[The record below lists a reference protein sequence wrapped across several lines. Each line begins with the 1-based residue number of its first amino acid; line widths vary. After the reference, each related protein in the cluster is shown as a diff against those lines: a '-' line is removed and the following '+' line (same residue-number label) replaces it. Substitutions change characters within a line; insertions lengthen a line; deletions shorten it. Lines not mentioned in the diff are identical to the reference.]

1 MSSNLVELAAG
12 RRVILCVGPGGVG
25 KTTTSAALALAAA
38 EAGRRVVVLT
48 IDPAR
53 RLTDALGV
61 VVGNTPSRVTLGP
74 EAKGEL
80 WAVMLDQSST
90 LDDLV
95 RRIAPT
101 PATADRLLGNVI
113 YRQMSRALAGTLEY
127 TAIEKLY
134 DLRERQGFDL
144 VIVDTPPSKNVVDFI
159 EAPEWLL
166 RFLDERIFKWFTLL
180 GGGEKRGVA
189 RIVLQRTARAVGDV
203 LGKVFGDS
211 FVTDFNAFVR
221 DLEGMTAEL
230 RKRAANIQMLLRSTE
245 SGFVVVTTPD
255 PFVLADAVFLRN
267 ELGKRALSFTGF
279 VVNRANVGSGVESPE
294 AVAKLVEGAI
304 GGELAKKLAATAL
317 DMNARA
323 REDAAAVSRL
333 RRDARWEGYVGIV
346 PREVEEIHDLDA
358 LRALSRHL

>member
-1 MSSNLVELAAG
+1 M
-12 RRVILCVGPGGVG
+12 LCVGPGGVG
-25 KTTTSAALALAAA
+25 KTTTSAALALACA

-53 RLTDALGV
+53 RLADALGV
-61 VVGNTPSRVTLGP
+61 VVGNSPSRVELAP
-74 EAKGEL
+74 EVKGEL

-90 LDDLV
+90 LDDMI

-101 PATADRLLGNVI
+101 PATAERLLGNVI

-134 DLRERQGFDL
+134 DLRERHGFDL

-180 GGGEKRGVA
+180 NDTEGGGGIT
-189 RIVLQRTARAVGDV
+189 RIVLKRTARALGDV

-211 FVTDFNAFVR
+211 FMTDFSAFVR

-230 RKRAANIQMLLRSTE
+230 RKRAAQIQRLLRSTE

-279 VVNRANVGSGVESPE
+279 VVNRASVGSGVDSPE
-294 AVAKLVEGAI
+294 AAAKLMESVI
-304 GGELAKKLAATAL
+304 GGPLAKKLAETAL
-317 DMNARA
+317 EMDARA
-323 REDAAAVSRL
+323 GEDVAAISRL
-333 RRDARWEGYVGIV
+333 RRDAHWEGYVGVV
-346 PREVEEIHDLDA
+346 PREVEEIHDVAA
-358 LRALSRHL
+358 LRALARHL